1 MAYLALA
8 CGLLLP
14 WVLGFALLC
23 ALNWPGQSV
32 PPAPRSA
39 GGIALRL
46 GTGYFVGALLLTLWM
61 RALSATG
68 IAFGRLS
75 IGVPLF
81 VVAMALLFWAAR
93 RQRVPLAT
101 LSDLPRFLVFPPLP
115 RWQRIACIVLLAWLA
130 LRFALLAAE
139 VAWRPL

>member
-46 GTGYFVGALLLTLWM
+46 GVGYFVGALLLTLWM
-61 RALSATG
+61 RGLSAAG
-68 IAFGRLS
+68 VGFGRLS
-75 IGVPLF
+75 IGAPL
-81 VVAMALLFWAAR
+81 
-93 RQRVPLAT
+93 
-101 LSDLPRFLVFPPLP
+101 LVG
-115 RWQRIACIVLLAWLA
+115 A
-130 LRFALLAAE
+130 FALLAAE
-139 VAWRPL
+139 VAWHPLYPWDAWVQWATKARVWYELGRIVPFAHADAWLAGPPGAYFDAAPNDP